1 MYWTPLLSCLR
12 GPPSLSV
19 TFYVSIELLRIDG
32 LRFLKITIRLIMEY
46 FQGSWKESHL
56 HISLYIVKSKNLTS
70 TNFILEVYTDQV
82 FLEVVVELVGAMVV
96 YE

>member
-1 MYWTPLLSCLR
+1 
-12 GPPSLSV
+12 
-19 TFYVSIELLRIDG
+19 
-32 LRFLKITIRLIMEY
+32 MEY